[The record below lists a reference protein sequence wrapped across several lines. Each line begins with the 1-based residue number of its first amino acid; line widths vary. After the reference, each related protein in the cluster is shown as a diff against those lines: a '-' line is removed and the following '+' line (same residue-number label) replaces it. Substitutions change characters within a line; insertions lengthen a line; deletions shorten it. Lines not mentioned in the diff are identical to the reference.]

1 VVSVAEIAGVSRPE
15 IFVGFDVPIP
25 GVAAAG
31 DCAGLAALK
40 LQEYS
45 NSAGIR
51 RTEILR
57 IREKL
62 FIKSPLEKGLNRL
75 GLHDRGG
82 LRKVSYC
89 RHDTLISGS
98 NKPWFSDRAAWFEKS
113 TDCTKEHG
121 VFF

>member
-25 GVAAAG
+25 GVAAVG
-31 DCAGLAALK
+31 DYAGLAVLK

-45 NSAGIR
+45 NSAGIWR
-51 RTEILR
+51 KEILR

-62 FIKSPLEKGLNRL
+62 FIKSPLKKGLNRL

-82 LRKVSYC
+82 LKKVSYC
-89 RHDTLISGS
+89 RYDTLISGS
-98 NKPWFSDRAAWFEKS
+98 NKPWISDRIARFKKKPRS
-113 TDCTKEHG
+113 TRRDMEH
-121 VFF
+121 